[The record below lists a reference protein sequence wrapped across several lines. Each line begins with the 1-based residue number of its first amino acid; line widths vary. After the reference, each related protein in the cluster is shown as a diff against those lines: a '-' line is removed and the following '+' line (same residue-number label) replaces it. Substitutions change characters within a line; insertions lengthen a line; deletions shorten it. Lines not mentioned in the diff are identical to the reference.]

1 MPLPEQ
7 EAILTEGSPRHQRE
21 LQNLQRLA
29 MVGTL
34 ASGLGHDL
42 RNVVMPVLLRLDV
55 LGASPDIPESARADL
70 AAIRQSVLHLQRL
83 AAGLRLL
90 SSDPRQR
97 SEVQFARLDEW
108 WADVCP
114 LVIDALASHTV
125 LEHAVPSDLPTVAV
139 PPSVLAQ
146 VVMNLAM
153 NARRAMEEVER
164 PCMRIRAQLRGERV
178 LLEVHDNGTGMDAE
192 TRDRCFEPYF
202 TTRPREV
209 ATGLGL
215 STGRALLHDFGADV
229 RIVDSTDD
237 GSTFEVSLPIH
248 RDGEAVS
255 NGSHPRLVHLA
266 ISDPRQ
272 RAVVRLLLAQQGLQE
287 WRAVAARDDE
297 PLGGHGAPPDVV
309 IGDAEGIDAY
319 RRRIDTEQP
328 APPTRRGARAPQ
340 LIGIGQDAAAPV
352 RADGTQW
359 IDPRDLSTVVARL
372 R

>member
-1 MPLPEQ
+1 MPSSEQ
-7 EAILTEGSPRHQRE
+7 EAILSEDDPQHERE

-55 LGASPDIPESARADL
+55 LAASPSIPDSARGDL
-70 AAIRQSVLHLQRL
+70 AAIRKSVLHLQRL

-108 WADVCP
+108 WNDMRP
-114 LVIDALASHTV
+114 LVVDALSSHTV
-125 LEHAVPSDLPTVAV
+125 LEHLVPDDLPTVGV

-153 NARRAMEEVER
+153 NARRAMEGVER
-164 PCMRIRAQLRGERV
+164 PCMQVYARQQGERV
-178 LLEVHDNGTGMDAE
+178 LLEVRDNGTGMDAE
-192 TRDRCFEPYF
+192 TRQRCFEPYF

-215 STGRALLHDFGADV
+215 STGRALLQDFGAGV
-229 RIVDSTDD
+229 RILSSSEA

-248 RDGEAVS
+248 RDADPAT
-255 NGSHPRLVHLA
+255 NGHRLRRAGLA
-266 ISDPRQ
+266 LRDPRQ
-272 RAVVRLLLAQQGLQE
+272 RAVVRLLLAQHGFEEHDSAIAGQGPSSDAE
-287 WRAVAARDDE
+287 
-297 PLGGHGAPPDVV
+297 VV
-309 IGDAEGIDAY
+309 ILDAEGLAAWDGSRTA
-319 RRRIDTEQP
+319 RGVESSTHP
-328 APPTRRGARAPQ
+328 APR
-340 LIGIGQDAAAPV
+340 LIVIG
-352 RADGTQW
+352 RADRNVTVHAHDVHW
-359 IDPRDLSTVVARL
+359 IDPRHLSEIGALL